1 MMKKFSAKIPGHT
14 RMEPEWMKKISSSTI
29 CGWFYA
35 FFVVY
40 AVILTI
46 VVLGVLYALVSMR
59 KDVTVSNLFFAFIQM
74 LVATTNMMLMMP

>member
-1 MMKKFSAKIPGHT
+1 
-14 RMEPEWMKKISSSTI
+14 MEPAWMQKISSSTI
-29 CGWFYA
+29 CAWFYT

-46 VVLGVLYALVSMR
+46 VILGVLYALVSMR

-74 LVATTNMMLMMP
+74 LVATTNMMFFYIMCDRALHPQ